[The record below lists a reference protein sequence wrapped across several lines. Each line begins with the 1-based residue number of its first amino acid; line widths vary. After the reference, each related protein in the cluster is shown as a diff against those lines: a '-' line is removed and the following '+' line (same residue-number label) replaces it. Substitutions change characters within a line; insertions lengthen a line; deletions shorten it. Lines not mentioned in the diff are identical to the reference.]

1 MNLDP
6 HTLVKK
12 GMELYNL
19 KIREALCMNV
29 LIHAMERSG
38 LSEEKITKYRAEF
51 ANLSNEKNA
60 A

>member
-1 MNLDP
+1 
-6 HTLVKK
+6 VKK

-51 ANLSNEKNA
+51 ANLSNEKSA